1 MIQGFSHQTMA
12 LEEGIDSL
20 FRFIGFAA
28 GFLRSTL
35 RPYKRS
41 VHIRIKNAAYGS
53 WGFVSLL
60 MLIKI

>member
-1 MIQGFSHQTMA
+1 MIQRFSHQTMA
-12 LEEGIDSL
+12 VAEGIDSL

-53 WGFVSLL
+53 WGLRKLTYVY
-60 MLIKI
+60 